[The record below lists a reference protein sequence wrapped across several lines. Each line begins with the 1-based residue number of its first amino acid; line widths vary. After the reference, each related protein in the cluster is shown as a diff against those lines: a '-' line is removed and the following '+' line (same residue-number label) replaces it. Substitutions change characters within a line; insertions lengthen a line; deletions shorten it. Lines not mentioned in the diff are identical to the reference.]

1 MKTTPQSVRCRVS
14 PIGCNSLSNQQKET
28 KFSSWDDRRSSWF
41 SSLASAWELVQKR
54 RGDVYALRKLATGRV
69 RSTGG
74 LPRNGSGAFGGFLTK
89 CLGVRCVLASLLGS
103 VAVCVSSFAQTP
115 DNVAEREVQRRQAGI
130 SQGDAALARGKAA
143 MKAKDYGAAHE
154 EFRTAITY
162 LPDAVV
168 SGKGHDEAVEGFCK
182 SGVVLAEA
190 RIAEGRYADAEAILS
205 EVLSDR
211 YEPKCRPAQELY
223 AHLRQPGY
231 FNKTMSPT
239 FIEKVEQVK
248 QLLTEAD
255 GFYQSG
261 RYDLAMKRYDQVLV
275 LDPYNTA
282 ARKGQE
288 KINNTKYKYGEEA
301 YNETRSRQ
309 LWQVEKGWE
318 QPVRRYGQTG
328 EPVAIG
334 ALRNLGGTA
343 QVSNKL
349 TTIIIPRL
357 EFRDASLR
365 EAVDFLREQA
375 IENDPATEGKRG
387 VNIVIP
393 PSLAVQRVVTPPG
406 AVSPAPAGAGA
417 PATAPAGTPLAGA
430 PPAAAANRAG
440 NLPAAPPPERGNIT
454 IELNQIPLGEA
465 LRYIANQAGLKVK
478 VEPYAVSLVPKTEQS
493 NDLLVKR
500 YHVPPEFFG
509 GPLDVGYYLEAGGA
523 GAKSAGG
530 GSAQPAPVA
539 ENIIEKEAVSYQ
551 SASGVGTGAGATS
564 QSNLVQGT
572 SSTRQ
577 HLVNDRQLVGRAD
590 ARTMLQSMGVQF
602 PTVTLPDGHADAASA
617 TFWPHTGVLIVRNT
631 QDNLDMV
638 DALVDQANASQPKQ
652 VEIES
657 KFIEITQN
665 NLKELG
671 FDWLLGPFNI
681 GNHKVF
687 GAGGTSV
694 NSQAASPGNFPFVNT
709 TGQPIGDTQPGQP
722 IGQFPVTGGNR
733 SGSLAISANALDAL
747 LFPGA
752 SGVAPGIF
760 GLAGVFT
767 DPQFQVVIRAL
778 NQKKG
783 VDLLSAP
790 KVTTKSGQRAI
801 IEVVREFRYPSTF
814 TPPQVPSIA
823 STTGNT
829 VIGGATTVPVVVT
842 PTTPQ
847 DWETRNTGVTL
858 EVEPVV
864 GGDATTIDLNLVP
877 QVVEFEGFINYGS
890 PINAVGVNTLGGVIS
905 TSVPVLLTQNVINQP
920 VFSTRKVTTSVSV
933 YDGQTVVLGGLMRED
948 VQKTEDKTPI
958 IGDIPLVGRLFRT
971 NVDQHI
977 KRNLVI
983 FVTARVIT
991 PSGLAFNNEEEEEE
1005 GLLPPAL
1012 PEAPAY
1018 KK

>member
-1 MKTTPQSVRCRVS
+1 LPSFIIFCF
-14 PIGCNSLSNQQKET
+14 ILS
-28 KFSSWDDRRSSWF
+28 
-41 SSLASAWELVQKR
+41 
-54 RGDVYALRKLATGRV
+54 
-69 RSTGG
+69 
-74 LPRNGSGAFGGFLTK
+74 GFFFLWT
-89 CLGVRCVLASLLGS
+89 A
-103 VAVCVSSFAQTP
+103 SFAQTP
-115 DNVAEREVQRRQAGI
+115 DSVAEREVQRRQAGI
-130 SQGDAALARGKAA
+130 TQGEAALARGQAA
-143 MKAKDYGAAHE
+143 MKAKDYAAAHE
-154 EFRTAITY
+154 EFRTAVMY

-168 SGKGHDEAVEGFCK
+168 SGKAHDEAVEGFCK

-205 EVLSDR
+205 ETLSDR
-211 YEPKCRPAQELY
+211 YDPKCRAAQELY
-223 AHLRQPGY
+223 AHLKQPGY
-231 FNKTMSPT
+231 FNKTMSPS

-255 GFYQSG
+255 GFYNSG

-288 KINNTKYKYGEEA
+288 KINNTKYRYGEEA

-309 LWQVEKGWE
+309 LWKVEKGWE
-318 QPVRRYGQTG
+318 QPVRRYGQTA
-328 EPVAIG
+328 EPAAIG
-334 ALRNLGGTA
+334 AQRNLGGTA
-343 QVSNKL
+343 QITNKL
-349 TTIIIPRL
+349 NSIIIPRI
-357 EFRDASLR
+357 EFRDATIR
-365 EAVDFLREQA
+365 EAIDFLREQA
-375 IENDPATEGKRG
+375 VENDTTGTGKRG
-387 VNIVIP
+387 VDIVLRMVPLGQVAAPQPPPVAPGTSPIP
-393 PSLAVQRVVTPPG
+393 PTTA
-406 AVSPAPAGAGA
+406 APGA
-417 PATAPAGTPLAGA
+417 PATAGAPAGGTSPATA
-430 PPAAAANRAG
+430 PGVAAR
-440 NLPAAPPPERGNIT
+440 PVAPVSTEPRIT
-454 IELNQIPLGEA
+454 ITLNQIPLGEA
-465 LRYIANQAGLKVK
+465 LRYIAAQAGLKVK
-478 VEPYAVSLVPKTEQS
+478 VEPYAVSIIPISEQS
-493 NDLLVKR
+493 RDLITKR

-509 GPLDVGYYLEAGGA
+509 GPLDVGYYLQGSVSGGQST
-523 GAKSAGG
+523 GQG

-539 ENIIEKEAVSYQ
+539 ENVIQKEAVSYQ
-551 SASGVGTGAGATS
+551 TASGVGTGAGATS
-564 QSNLVQGT
+564 QSNLLQGT
-572 SSTRQ
+572 STTRQ
-577 HLVNDRQLVGRAD
+577 QLLNDRQLVGRAD
-590 ARTMLQSMGVQF
+590 ARTMLLSMGVEF
-602 PTVTLPDGHADAASA
+602 PPGASA

-694 NSQAASPGNFPFVNT
+694 NSAAANPGNFPFVNT
-709 TGQPIGDTQPGQP
+709 TTQPIGDTLPGQP

-814 TPPQVPSIA
+814 TPPQVPSIS
-823 STTGNT
+823 STTGTT
-829 VIGGATTVPVVVT
+829 VVGGATTVPVVVT

-847 DWETRNTGVTL
+847 SWETRNTGVTL

-864 GGDATTIDLNLVP
+864 GGDATTIDLNLIP

-890 PINAVGVNTLGGVIS
+890 PINAVGVNTVGGVLS
-905 TSVPVLLTQNVINQP
+905 TSVPVLLTENVINQP

-933 YDGQTVVLGGLMRED
+933 WDGQTVVIGGLMRED

-983 FVTARVIT
+983 FVTARVVT

-1012 PEAPAY
+1012 PEVPAY